1 MPGPDLI
8 RAECLS
14 LLAGLYGALSDDQ
27 RYADRR
33 TACEAWLFQHRGRH
47 EAVTAFLRHQMSRA
61 AEARQ
66 VARELGGGGSG
77 RVAAVMVEEG
87 LEVVAA
93 GPEAWE
99 LLHCGNPSSDPL
111 RLPALLNAHLDETLK
126 SGARFPKAMRILP
139 DQGTGELAGVL
150 LGVEEM
156 PQRRGR
162 PRRVATLLLWDL
174 AGDGKASVASVSAP
188 ALPMFVGLELDRKVA
203 SDD

>member
-1 MPGPDLI
+1 MPRPDPI

-14 LLAGLYGALSDDQ
+14 LLATLYGALSDDE
-27 RYADRR
+27 RYAERR
-33 TACEAWLFQHRGRH
+33 TACEGWLFQHRGRH

-66 VARELGGGGSG
+66 VARELGGGSG
-77 RVAAVMVEEG
+77 RMAAVMVEDG
-87 LEVVAA
+87 LQVVAA
-93 GPEAWE
+93 GPEAWD
-99 LLHCGNPSSDPL
+99 LLHCGHPASDPL
-111 RLPALLNAHLDETLK
+111 RLPELLTMHLDATLK

-156 PQRRGR
+156 PQRRGK

-174 AGDGKASVASVSAP
+174 AGEGKAGVASVHAP
-188 ALPMFVGLELDRKVA
+188 ALPMFVGLGLDRKVA
-203 SDD
+203 SDE

>member
-1 MPGPDLI
+1 MPRTDLI
-8 RAECLS
+8 RTECLS
-14 LLAGLYGALSDDQ
+14 LLARLYGALGDDE
-27 RYADRR
+27 RYAERR
-33 TACEAWLFQHRGRH
+33 TACEAWLFQHRGQH
-47 EAVTAFLRHQMSRA
+47 EGVTSFLRHQMSRA

-66 VARELGGGGSG
+66 VARDLGGGSG

-99 LLHCGNPSSDPL
+99 LLHCGDPSTDPL
-111 RLPALLNAHLDETLK
+111 RLPALLNAHLDSTLK
-126 SGARFPKAMRILP
+126 NGARFPKAMRILP
-139 DQGTGELAGVL
+139 DQGAGELAGVL

-156 PQRRGR
+156 PQRRGK

-174 AGDGKASVASVSAP
+174 ACDGKAAVNVIGAP
-188 ALPMFVGLELDRKVA
+188 ALPMFVGLELDRKAA

>member
-1 MPGPDLI
+1 MPRPDLI

-14 LLAGLYGALSDDQ
+14 LLAGLYGALSDDE
-27 RYADRR
+27 RYAERR

-47 EAVTAFLRHQMSRA
+47 EAVTAFLRRQISRA

-66 VARELGGGGSG
+66 VARELGGGSG
-77 RVAAVMVEEG
+77 RVAAVMVEDG

-93 GPEAWE
+93 GPEAWD
-99 LLHCGNPSSDPL
+99 LLQSGHPSSDPL
-111 RLPALLNAHLDETLK
+111 RLPAILSTHLDATLK

-139 DQGTGELAGVL
+139 DQGTRELAGVL

-156 PQRRGR
+156 PQRRGK

-174 AGDGKASVASVSAP
+174 ASEGRAAVASVGAP
-188 ALPMFVGLELDRKVA
+188 ALPMFAGLELDRKAA
-203 SDD
+203 SDE